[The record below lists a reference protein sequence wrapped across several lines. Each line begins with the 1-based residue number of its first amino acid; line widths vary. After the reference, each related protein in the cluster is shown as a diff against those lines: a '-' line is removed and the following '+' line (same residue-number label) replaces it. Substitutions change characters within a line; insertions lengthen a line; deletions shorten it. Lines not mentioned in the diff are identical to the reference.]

1 MFSWIYSHI
10 NHLRRGASVCY
21 FLFVFFLISGKQ
33 DSSAL
38 LYFGIINYKT
48 SKRIFTTHFKK
59 KKTKHILLKSHVTT
73 DTNFSQTYENEK
85 N

>member
-1 MFSWIYSHI
+1 MFVIF
-10 NHLRRGASVCY
+10 C
-21 FLFVFFLISGKQ
+21 LFVLISGKQ

-38 LYFGIINYKT
+38 LSFGIINYKT

-59 KKTKHILLKSHVTT
+59 KKKHILLKSHVTT